1 MASSMGATLKVPVFK
16 GDGSIRIC
24 GDYKQTVTKAAE
36 MWQIP
41 YPKNRRYF
49 CYIEWGVRGGRD
61 SQN

>member
-36 MWQIP
+36 M
-41 YPKNRRYF
+41 
-49 CYIEWGVRGGRD
+49 
-61 SQN
+61 